1 MTSDGGAD
9 LSESERADLDD
20 LRKII
25 QEGTDRISAM
35 REKMDSARE
44 AAAEATER
52 DPAGKIS
59 GAWQLADLAGALNN
73 TAADRTAAA
82 TEKSAMLQEKANR
95 KLDNIAK
102 NSVLSYT

>member
-1 MTSDGGAD
+1 
-9 LSESERADLDD
+9 
-20 LRKII
+20 
-25 QEGTDRISAM
+25 M

-59 GAWQLADLAGALNN
+59 GAWQLTELANSLSNSS
-73 TAADRTAAA
+73 ADRTAVA